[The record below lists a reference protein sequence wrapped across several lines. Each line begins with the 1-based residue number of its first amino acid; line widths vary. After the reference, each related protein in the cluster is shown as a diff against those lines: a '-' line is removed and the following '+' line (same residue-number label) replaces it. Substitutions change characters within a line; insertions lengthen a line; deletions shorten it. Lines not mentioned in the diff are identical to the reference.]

1 MCSGGLETTCQI
13 DCILIG
19 HALMKGGIPQGSA
32 LSPLLVYTVSVIY
45 VSSQVT
51 NGLLL
56 QYADRLKYIM
66 LLKLPIV
73 LSGNSFNKSFLPYV
87 L

>member
-1 MCSGGLETTCQI
+1 MCSGGLETICQI

-19 HALMKGGIPQGSA
+19 NTLMKGGIPQGSA

-56 QYADRLKYIM
+56 
-66 LLKLPIV
+66 
-73 LSGNSFNKSFLPYV
+73 
-87 L
+87 